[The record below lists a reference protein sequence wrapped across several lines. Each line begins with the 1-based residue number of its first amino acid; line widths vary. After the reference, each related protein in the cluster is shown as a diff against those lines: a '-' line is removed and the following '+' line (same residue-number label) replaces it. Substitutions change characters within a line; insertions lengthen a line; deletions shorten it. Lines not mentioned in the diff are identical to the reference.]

1 MLPIILPEAVPSK
14 VVRLTVTTSVDVVLR
29 TNRSV
34 ADVPSVTS
42 YSIGSKLMDTTAS
55 KCKGYIIIT
64 SVEVTMPRKL

>member
-34 ADVPSVTS
+34 ADIPSVTS
-42 YSIGSKLMDTTAS
+42 
-55 KCKGYIIIT
+55 
-64 SVEVTMPRKL
+64 